1 MKKKLLA
8 NRIFVPGYMRIIH
21 WVMVLGV
28 IVTSCASIYMQPDR
42 NSGKLFWL
50 FIINVF
56 GIIPELVGDY
66 LSYGATG
73 SKKQHQVSYL
83 MSSLKGSGFIRDAI
97 IGEQISAF
105 ARWLG
110 IGGVSAFAIS
120 AGDATGR
127 RILLAAAMTF
137 ICYGCTELVKLIIRQ
152 MAISIQFLGFVIAL
166 IGFTICAPVTLL
178 MLMNLAENDKEL
190 FIGLDIGILVLGV
203 ILSVVASY
211 FCIRRGRKGY
221 AASFEDSEVSE

>member
-1 MKKKLLA
+1 MKKKLSA

-21 WVMVLGV
+21 WVMVLGA

-42 NSGKLFWL
+42 NSGRLFWL

-105 ARWLG
+105 VRWLG
-110 IGGVSAFAIS
+110 IGGIGAFVIS
-120 AGDATGR
+120 DGDTTGR
-127 RILLAAAMTF
+127 RILLASAMTL
-137 ICYGCTELVKLIIRQ
+137 ICYGCTELVKLITRQ
-152 MAISIQFLGFVIAL
+152 MTISIQFLGFVIVL
-166 IGFTICAPVTLL
+166 IGYTICAPVFLL
-178 MLMNLAENDKEL
+178 MFMYSVENGIEL
-190 FIGLDIGILVLGV
+190 LIGILVLGV

-211 FCIRRGRKGY
+211 FCIRRGRIGY

>member
-21 WVMVLGV
+21 WVMVLGA
-28 IVTSCASIYMQPDR
+28 IVTSCASIYMQSDR
-42 NSGKLFWL
+42 NSGRLFWL

-105 ARWLG
+105 VRWLG
-110 IGGVSAFAIS
+110 IGGISAFVIS
-120 AGDATGR
+120 DGDTTGR
-127 RILLAAAMTF
+127 RILLASAMTL
-137 ICYGCTELVKLIIRQ
+137 ICYGCTELVKLITRQ
-152 MAISIQFLGFVIAL
+152 MTIAIQFLGFVIVL
-166 IGFTICAPVTLL
+166 IGYTICAPVFLL
-178 MLMNLAENDKEL
+178 MFMYSVENGIEL
-190 FIGLDIGILVLGV
+190 LIGILVLGV

-211 FCIRRGRKGY
+211 FCIRRGRIGY
-221 AASFEDSEVSE
+221 TASFVDSEVSE

>member
-21 WVMVLGV
+21 WVMVLGA

-42 NSGKLFWL
+42 NSGRLFWL

-105 ARWLG
+105 VRWLG
-110 IGGVSAFAIS
+110 IGGISAFVIS
-120 AGDATGR
+120 DGDTTGR
-127 RILLAAAMTF
+127 RILLASTMTL
-137 ICYGCTELVKLIIRQ
+137 ICYGCTELVKLITRQ
-152 MAISIQFLGFVIAL
+152 MTISIQFLGFVIVL
-166 IGFTICAPVTLL
+166 IGYTICAPVFLL
-178 MLMNLAENDKEL
+178 MFMYSVENGIEL
-190 FIGLDIGILVLGV
+190 LIGILVLGV

>member
-21 WVMVLGV
+21 WVMVLGA

-42 NSGKLFWL
+42 NSGRLFWL

-105 ARWLG
+105 VRWLV
-110 IGGVSAFAIS
+110 IGGISAFVIS
-120 AGDATGR
+120 DGDTTGR
-127 RILLAAAMTF
+127 RILLASAMTL
-137 ICYGCTELVKLIIRQ
+137 ICYGCTELVKLITRQ
-152 MAISIQFLGFVIAL
+152 MTISIQFLGFVIVL
-166 IGFTICAPVTLL
+166 IGYTICAPVFLL
-178 MLMNLAENDKEL
+178 MFMYSVENGIEL
-190 FIGLDIGILVLGV
+190 LIGILVLGV

-211 FCIRRGRKGY
+211 FCIRRGRIGY
-221 AASFEDSEVSE
+221 TASFVDSEVSE